1 MPVCKALASQS
12 DFLKLKE
19 NIMLKVKLK
28 IIVVA
33 FIMLAGCAGM
43 NDALTPSINAQKDP
57 FDGSLIV
64 SQAPVSASSSLT
76 EGWHTM
82 GFEWNQKFPDV
93 VFLEVGTNGIT
104 NVQGVAFNVDGDIIE
119 NIKEASSLTKYG
131 SWSTRRLVM
140 PINEFVKVAQGR
152 DVKMKLIQ
160 IDTYTVSTFGISHSG
175 AVVNS
180 KFPPF
185 LSKLRELRAIQ

>member
-1 MPVCKALASQS
+1 M
-12 DFLKLKE
+12 F
-19 NIMLKVKLK
+19 NVKLK
-28 IIVVA
+28 LILAAI
-33 FIMLAGCAGM
+33 FITLTGCTGL
-43 NDALTPSINAQKDP
+43 NDAMTPSMKTHKDL

-64 SQAPVSASSSLT
+64 SQAPVSSSSSLK

-104 NVQGVAFNVDGDIIE
+104 NVQGVAFNVDGEIIE
-119 NIKEASSLTKYG
+119 NITEASVLTKYG

-140 PINEFVKVAQGR
+140 PINEFVKVAQGH

-160 IDTYTVSTFGISHSG
+160 IDTYSVSTFGTSHSG

-180 KFPPF
+180 KFAPF
-185 LSKLRELRAIQ
+185 LSKLKELNAIQ

>member
-1 MPVCKALASQS
+1 MEP
-12 DFLKLKE
+12 
-19 NIMLKVKLK
+19 
-28 IIVVA
+28 
-33 FIMLAGCAGM
+33 
-43 NDALTPSINAQKDP
+43 
-57 FDGSLIV
+57 
-64 SQAPVSASSSLT
+64 
-76 EGWHTM
+76 
-82 GFEWNQKFPDV
+82 KFPDV

-104 NVQGVAFNVDGDIIE
+104 NVQGVAFNVDGNIIE

-140 PINEFVKVAQGR
+140 PIADFVKVAQGR

-160 IDTYTVSTFGISHSG
+160 IDTYSVSTFGKNHPG

>member
-1 MPVCKALASQS
+1 M
-12 DFLKLKE
+12 F
-19 NIMLKVKLK
+19 KVKLK
-28 IIVVA
+28 LIIAAA
-33 FIMLAGCAGM
+33 FIMLTGCAGM
-43 NDALTPSINAQKDP
+43 NDAMTPSMNAQKDP

-64 SQAPVSASSSLT
+64 SQAPVSSSSSLA

-104 NVQGVAFNVDGDIIE
+104 NVQGVAFNVDGNIIE

-140 PINEFVKVAQGR
+140 PIADFVKVAQGR

-160 IDTYTVSTFGISHSG
+160 IDTYSVSSFGKNHPG

>member
-1 MPVCKALASQS
+1 MFKVR
-12 DFLKLKE
+12 LKL
-19 NIMLKVKLK
+19 
-28 IIVVA
+28 IIAAA
-33 FIMLAGCAGM
+33 FIMLTGCAGM
-43 NDALTPSINAQKDP
+43 NDAMTPSMNAHKDP

-64 SQAPVSASSSLT
+64 SQAPVSSSSSLS
-76 EGWHTM
+76 EGWHTL
-82 GFEWNQKFPDV
+82 GFEWNQKYPDV

-104 NVQGVAFNVDGDIIE
+104 NVQGVAFNVDGVIIE
-119 NIKEASSLTKYG
+119 NIKEASLLTKYG

-160 IDTYTVSTFGISHSG
+160 IDTYSVSTFGNSHSG

-185 LSKLRELRAIQ
+185 LSKLKELGAIK